1 MKQIDRAVITE
12 FSKPVDLTPFQNS
25 YDLIVQ
31 HLRTAID
38 VIKQRNPYI
47 TDYKIYVANEVFSG
61 TEFFASSI
69 DLFVVFNAV
78 QIELNYNDRPKKKFT
93 KNIQYFWKEFKSYFN
108 LFSSKKKKSEKLIKE
123 TEKRVLSLKDYNVE
137 VLYNDLFV
145 NLTKVLYKTSS
156 IQLNGSK
163 LVVVGNE
170 EFGIDINIYPVFET
184 YEGLYKL
191 YNIYSQNNYIIDF
204 KERFDNV
211 YIKNIKTSEQ
221 FTNQIRIFNNLYW
234 NILKQKPNQIFIE
247 SILFSC
253 PDNLFTN
260 DKVETTINLLNYLKN
275 SAMQNIAS
283 ICDTNSKLF
292 TDNLNSTS
300 LDLAIK
306 FINNIQIV

>member
-1 MKQIDRAVITE
+1 MKQIDRAVIAE
-12 FSKPVDLTPFQNS
+12 FAKQIDLTPFQNA

-31 HLRTAID
+31 HLDNAIGI
-38 VIKQRNPYI
+38 IKQRNPYV

-78 QIELNYNDRPKKKFT
+78 QIELNYNDKPKNKFT
-93 KNIQYFWKEFKSYFN
+93 NNVRYFWREFKSYFN
-108 LFSSKKKKSEKLIKE
+108 IFSSKKKKSEKLIKE
-123 TEKRVLSLKDYNVE
+123 TEKRVLSLKDYSVE

-156 IQLNGSK
+156 IQLNGNK

-184 YEGLYKL
+184 SDGLYKM
-191 YNIYSQNNYIIDF
+191 YNIYSQNNLIVDF

-221 FTNQIRIFNNLYW
+221 FTNQIRIFNNLFW

-247 SILFSC
+247 SILFAC
-253 PDNLFTN
+253 PDDLFTN
-260 DKVETTINLLNYLKN
+260 DRVETAINLLNYLKN
-275 SAMQNIAS
+275 STMQNIAS
-283 ICDTNSKLF
+283 ICDSSVKLF
-292 TDNLNSTS
+292 NDKLNSTS

-306 FINNIQIV
+306 FVNNIQIV